1 MSALPK
7 LDIARVVTQEH
18 GKKFT
23 EEWFQRSDASCATCE
38 AFTETGLVVWPD
50 GPDDRPAQMRYH
62 DIEDEISERVYEEL
76 RKAVEETFVRV
87 ASDVLARERGEQAMK
102 RQKPR
107 GAPATPAEPHEH
119 EHSALDPIAPQT
131 EYQHVPGYYE
141 THDIPHVLARVR
153 NADRFFGV
161 VNEKFGNDVYQQ
173 TFDAH
178 LDMLAKEL
186 QPYALALAQSLINL
200 EDSLREE

>member
-7 LDIARVVTQEH
+7 LDIAEVVTQEH
-18 GKKFT
+18 GKTFT
-23 EEWFQRSDASCATCE
+23 HEWYQRTTDAMVR
-38 AFTETGLVVWPD
+38 AFTETGLVAWPED
-50 GPDDRPAQMRYH
+50 ERLGQMRYH
-62 DIEDEISERVYEEL
+62 DIEEEITERVFTEL
-76 RKAVEETFVRV
+76 RNAAEASFVRV

-153 NADRFFGV
+153 NADRFFDV

-173 TFDAH
+173 TFDEH
-178 LDMLAKEL
+178 LEQLQRDL

-200 EDSLREE
+200 EDELRGKDDG